1 MGGQQTG
8 NTNNKQSE
16 SLEGVLERI
25 TFYNEE
31 NGFLIGKLKGQ
42 TKAAEIAVVGKAPKV
57 QCGETLVL
65 TGSWSTHPK
74 HGRQFSF
81 TSLKSKLPASAYGIR
96 KYLASGLIHG
106 IGKTYANKIV
116 DHFGADTLRVISEES
131 GRLKEIEG
139 IGKLRAKS
147 IKEAWEEQKAV
158 REVMMFLQTYG
169 VTDALCLR
177 LVRKYGNSA
186 KTILETE
193 PYRIIR
199 EVKGIGFKTA
209 DKIALNLGLA
219 SNGPARIDAG
229 VLHTLQESEDE
240 GHTHVERRELAL
252 NAANL
257 LEADAQDVEN
267 RIDALMKEGEMV
279 TSKPDWVQNPISAR
293 AEETLVRCLKNQ
305 SQAAS
310 SLPPIQVEKA
320 IVWAQEKA
328 GFSFADQQ
336 AEAVRQALQSKI
348 SILTGGPGTG
358 KTTILRA
365 LVSILR
371 AKKTKILLAAPTG
384 RAARRMAESCSH
396 FAQTVHRLLK
406 FDPSQG
412 GFTQN
417 EQNPLTC
424 DFVIMDEASMLD
436 LRLAAALIRSIPPR
450 AHLLLVGDA
459 DQLPSVGSGNVLKDL
474 IQCELFQV
482 TRLAVTF
489 RQAENS
495 GIVGL
500 AHGILAGK
508 GSPPPPVDSLSEIN
522 PQHDVHFVRAV
533 TPEECVTAVTRLSK
547 DILPRKFSIDPKN
560 DLQILA
566 PLHRGIGGIGN
577 LNDQLRDALNPNG
590 ATQVMGAMLFREGD
604 KVIQTRNN
612 YDKDV
617 FNGDMGI
624 IEAVDTLNGKVDID
638 FEGKKVSYQRMEIT
652 DLQPAYAISV
662 HKSQGSEYPV
672 VIFPLLK
679 QHFMM
684 LQRNLVYT
692 GLTRAKKKVV
702 FVGDP
707 AAYAMAIR
715 NDKTLVRQ
723 TDLVRK
729 LLNIPE

>member
-1 MGGQQTG
+1 MI
-8 NTNNKQSE
+8 S
-16 SLEGVLERI
+16 S
-25 TFYNEE
+25 
-31 NGFLIGKLKGQ
+31 
-42 TKAAEIAVVGKAPKV
+42 KA
-57 QCGETLVL
+57 
-65 TGSWSTHPK
+65 
-74 HGRQFSF
+74 
-81 TSLKSKLPASAYGIR
+81 
-96 KYLASGLIHG
+96 
-106 IGKTYANKIV
+106 
-116 DHFGADTLRVISEES
+116 
-131 GRLKEIEG
+131 
-139 IGKLRAKS
+139 
-147 IKEAWEEQKAV
+147 
-158 REVMMFLQTYG
+158 
-169 VTDALCLR
+169 
-177 LVRKYGNSA
+177 
-186 KTILETE
+186 
-193 PYRIIR
+193 
-199 EVKGIGFKTA
+199 
-209 DKIALNLGLA
+209 
-219 SNGPARIDAG
+219 
-229 VLHTLQESEDE
+229 
-240 GHTHVERRELAL
+240 
-252 NAANL
+252 
-257 LEADAQDVEN
+257 
-267 RIDALMKEGEMV
+267 
-279 TSKPDWVQNPISAR
+279 DWVQNPISAR

-320 IVWAQEKA
+320 IAWAQEKA

-371 AKKTKILLAAPTG
+371 AKKTKMLLAAPTG

-412 GFTQN
+412 GFTMN

-436 LRLAAALIRSIPPR
+436 LRLAAALIRSIPPK
-450 AHLLLVGDA
+450 AHLVLVGDA

-474 IQCELFQV
+474 IQCKLFQV

-533 TPEECVTAVTRLSK
+533 TPEECVATVTRLSK

-617 FNGDMGI
+617 FNGDMGT

-638 FEGKKVSYQRMEIT
+638 FEGKRVSYQRMEIT

-729 LLNIPE
+729 LKGS

>member
-1 MGGQQTG
+1 MGGQETG
-8 NTNNKQSE
+8 NTKNKQSE

-131 GRLKEIEG
+131 GRLREIEG

-412 GFTQN
+412 GFTMN

-522 PQHDVHFVRAV
+522 PQHDVHFIRAV

-624 IEAVDTLNGKVDID
+624 IEAVDTLSGKVDID

-729 LLNIPE
+729 LIKN

>member
-1 MGGQQTG
+1 MGGQETG
-8 NTNNKQSE
+8 NTKNKQSE

-131 GRLKEIEG
+131 GRLREIEG

-522 PQHDVHFVRAV
+522 PQHDVHFIRAV

-624 IEAVDTLNGKVDID
+624 IEAVDTLSGKVDID

-729 LLNIPE
+729 LIKN

>member
-1 MGGQQTG
+1 MGGQETG
-8 NTNNKQSE
+8 NIKNKQSE

-65 TGSWSTHPK
+65 TGSWATHPK

-131 GRLKEIEG
+131 GRLREIEG

-257 LEADAQDVEN
+257 LEADAKDVEN
-267 RIDALMKEGEMV
+267 RIDALMSEGELV

-293 AEETLVRCLKNQ
+293 AEETLVRCLNNQ
-305 SQAAS
+305 SQATS

-320 IVWAQEKA
+320 IIWAQEKA

-412 GFTQN
+412 GFTMN

-436 LRLAAALIRSIPPR
+436 LRLAAALIRSIPPK
-450 AHLLLVGDA
+450 AHLVLVGDA
-459 DQLPSVGSGNVLKDL
+459 DQLPSVGSGNILKDL
-474 IQCELFQV
+474 IECELFQV

-522 PQHDVHFVRAV
+522 PQHDVHFIRAV
-533 TPEECVTAVTRLSK
+533 TPEECVTAVTKLSK

-692 GLTRAKKKVV
+692 GLTRAKRKVV

-707 AAYAMAIR
+707 AAYGMAIR

-729 LLNIPE
+729 LKES

>member
-1 MGGQQTG
+1 MGGNQQAG
-8 NTNNKQSE
+8 KEKKQLE

-42 TKAAEIAVVGKAPKV
+42 TNTAEIAVVGKAPKV
-57 QCGETLVL
+57 QCGETLL
-65 TGSWSTHPK
+65 LSGSWTTHPK

-81 TSLKSKLPASAYGIR
+81 SSFESKLPASAYGIR

-131 GRLKEIEG
+131 ARLREIEG

-147 IKEAWEEQKAV
+147 IKEAWEEQKTV

-229 VLHTLQESEDE
+229 ILHTLQETEDE
-240 GHTHVERRELAL
+240 GHTHAERREIAL
-252 NAANL
+252 KAAEL
-257 LEADAQDVEN
+257 LEADAKDVEN
-267 RIDALMKEGEMV
+267 RIDALMLEEELV
-279 TSKPDWVQNPISAR
+279 TSKPDWIQNPISAR
-293 AEETLVRCLKNQ
+293 AEDTIVRCLHNQ
-305 SQAAS
+305 SKAPS
-310 SLPPIQVEKA
+310 SLPAIQVEKA
-320 IVWAQEKA
+320 IEWAQQKA
-328 GFSFADQQ
+328 GFTFADQQ
-336 AEAVRQALQSKI
+336 AEAVRQALHSKI

-384 RAARRMAESCSH
+384 RAARRMAESSSH

-417 EQNPLTC
+417 EQNPLIC

-436 LRLAAALIRSIPPR
+436 LRLAAALIRSLPPK

-500 AHGILAGK
+500 AHRILAGK
-508 GSPPPPVDSLSEIN
+508 GSPPPPVDSINEID
-522 PQHDVHFVRAV
+522 PQHDVHFVRAL
-533 TPEECVTAVTRLSK
+533 TPEDCVSAVTQLSK
-547 DILPRKFSIDPKN
+547 EIIPRKFSIDPKN
-560 DLQILA
+560 ELQILA

-577 LNDQLRDALNPNG
+577 LNDQLRDTLNPTG
-590 ATQVMGAMLFREGD
+590 ATQVMGSLLFREGD

-624 IEAVDTLNGKVDID
+624 IESVDTLNGKVDID

-692 GLTRAKKKVV
+692 GLTRAKKKVI

-729 LLNIPE
+729 LTYRK